1 MTNAKT
7 ILITGATSGIGRT
20 AALHLARRGFHVLA
34 TGRRRAALDE
44 LADEVAGSGRLDPIA
59 LDVTD
64 DTSIAAAVAE
74 ADRLT
79 GGRGVD
85 VLINNAGFGVAAPM
99 TETTDA
105 DIRRQF
111 DTNVFGLMAV
121 TRAFVPRMRERGAG
135 RIINVSSVGGRMTMP
150 FFGAYNATKYA
161 VESMSDA
168 LRLELR
174 PFGIDV
180 VLVEPGVIN
189 TNFADRST
197 ERLDHY
203 ADASSPY
210 APVFGHVDEMRARA
224 EKMGVGPEVIARAI
238 ERAVRSRRP
247 AARYVAPFKARVMLA
262 FIRWL
267 PTRWTDAM
275 MRRMVH
281 LDRRTLLG
289 GASRPARIT
298 GAAS

>member
-1 MTNAKT
+1 MKNPQTV
-7 ILITGATSGIGRT
+7 LITGATSGIGRT
-20 AALHLARRGFHVLA
+20 AALHLAGRGYHVLA
-34 TGRRRAALDE
+34 SGRRRAALDE
-44 LADEVAGSGRLDPIA
+44 LVRELGDGGRLDAIE

-64 DTSIAAAVAE
+64 PSSISAAVAE

-79 GGRGVD
+79 GGHGVD

-135 RIINVSSVGGRMTMP
+135 RVINVSSVGGRMTMP
-150 FFGAYNATKYA
+150 FLGAYNATKYA

-174 PFGIDV
+174 PFGIEV
-180 VLVEPGVIN
+180 VVVEPGVIN

-197 ERLDHY
+197 EGLDRY

-210 APVFGHVDEMRARA
+210 APAFRHADELRARA
-224 EKMGVGPEVIARAI
+224 DSMGVGPEVIARAL
-238 ERAVRSRRP
+238 ERAIRSRRP
-247 AARYVAPFKARVMLA
+247 AARYVAPFKARMMLA
-262 FIRWL
+262 FVRLL
-267 PTRWTDAM
+267 PTRWTDGI
-275 MRRMVH
+275 MRRIFH
-281 LDRRTLLG
+281 LNRRTLS
-289 GASRPARIT
+289 AAATAPARISST
-298 GAAS
+298 AS